1 MTTSDVYIRM
11 SEAPGPT
18 AEDAAGSEGASA
30 GASTS
35 RMDGKGAIPGMGPK
49 TADADK
55 ARVRAGKGSS
65 GELVEA
71 VGSDAE
77 AFDFITT
84 SIVSAI
90 SLASAL
96 LRWAVH
102 TGGYSRG
109 LSKSP
114 EAELAFG
121 GICSLGWPRWL
132 SRRGLLVSRGGTQK
146 AQV

>member
-1 MTTSDVYIRM
+1 MITSVRYIRA

-18 AEDAAGSEGASA
+18 AEDAAGS
-30 GASTS
+30 
-35 RMDGKGAIPGMGPK
+35 KGALTDVSASCIDGRQGLFGCGPK

-55 ARVRAGKGSS
+55 ARVRAGKGS
-65 GELVEA
+65 GRELAEVA
-71 VGSDAE
+71 GSDADT
-77 AFDFITT
+77 ADSKTT
-84 SIVSAI
+84 SIVSAT

-114 EAELAFG
+114 AAELAF
-121 GICSLGWPRWL
+121 
-132 SRRGLLVSRGGTQK
+132 
-146 AQV
+146 